1 DGSQNPVSTTFTW
14 KSSDESIATVDGNG
28 VVTGVKAGG
37 PVAITATTPNN
48 VAGTGTVTVNP
59 VPPPSTVVISQV
71 YGGGGNSGANFNSD
85 FVELF
90 NAGTTDADV
99 TGYSIQYA
107 SSTGSSF
114 GGSLVVTLPQVTI
127 PSGRYYLVQLASQSA
142 TGANLPTADLTST
155 NINMSGTA
163 GKVILVQPGITPS
176 GACPKGAGI
185 ADFVEYGS
193 GTNCSADWGGTTSN
207 LSSTTAAFRRND
219 GCVQSNNSANDF
231 VVQTAAP
238 RNSASPAK
246 SCVVGPLDHVT
257 VTGVTGVSA
266 GSTIQLTANP
276 QDASNNP
283 I

>member
-1 DGSQNPVSTTFTW
+1 TPTITCVAGGQPATVTVTPSSASVIAGFTTSFSASAVDGSQNPVSTTFTW

-48 VAGTGTVTVNP
+48 VAGSGTVTVNP

-71 YGGGGNSGANFNSD
+71 YGRGGNSGANFNSD

-142 TGANLPTADLTST
+142 T
-155 NINMSGTA
+155 
-163 GKVILVQPGITPS
+163 
-176 GACPKGAGI
+176 
-185 ADFVEYGS
+185 
-193 GTNCSADWGGTTSN
+193 
-207 LSSTTAAFRRND
+207 
-219 GCVQSNNSANDF
+219 
-231 VVQTAAP
+231 
-238 RNSASPAK
+238 
-246 SCVVGPLDHVT
+246 
-257 VTGVTGVSA
+257 
-266 GSTIQLTANP
+266 
-276 QDASNNP
+276 
-283 I
+283 